1 MIIRLGYCPQ
11 NPGWKW
17 RGLKKIKWY
26 NDVNDVINNYDGQTI
41 WIKTNGNKYRK
52 ITYQQLL
59 EL

>member
-17 RGLKKIKWY
+17 KGLKKIKWY
-26 NDVNDVINNYDGQTI
+26 SDVNEAISDYDGQSI
-41 WIKTNGNKYRK
+41 WVSYGGRYRE

-59 EL
+59 DL